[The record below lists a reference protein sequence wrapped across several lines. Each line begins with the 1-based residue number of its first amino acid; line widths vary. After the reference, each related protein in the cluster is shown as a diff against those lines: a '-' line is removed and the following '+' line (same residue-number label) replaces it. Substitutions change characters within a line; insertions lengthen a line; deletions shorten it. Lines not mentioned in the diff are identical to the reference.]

1 MFHIMACKVP
11 NTRRELEVGRVR
23 LCLDGIDLRYVEIDD
38 VEVVRRVF
46 VTLRDADWNTVD
58 LSQLATEVT
67 QDDDRIAIAGASD
80 ARLGVIEAACTVRI
94 EVLASGALE
103 YAVEWAPRASFAYN
117 RMGLCVL
124 HPPESCAGRAYRTS
138 DGDGGRLPTTI
149 GPQPTVAGDPRPLFD
164 SFRELELD
172 VAGLGPCRF
181 AFTGDR
187 FEMEDQRN
195 WSDGSFK
202 TYCTP
207 LALPRPHAAEP
218 ARPVRQTVRVE
229 PPPRRATVRGR
240 RSEVVELACADVPEG
255 AIPRL
260 GLCWRP
266 GAPPA
271 IGRLGLHHVR
281 VDLRRPETVADELAA
296 AAAFARSAE
305 CVLIVAVH
313 TPLADTGPLAVHG
326 DVISHLLAFADV
338 GEVPAGPRIVG
349 GTDDWFVELNRARP
363 DPAGLD
369 GLAWSVTPQVHA
381 GDELTM
387 VEGLAAQTDQLT
399 CARAFAPS
407 LPPLVGPITL
417 RPRYGPDPIDPRQG
431 SAFAAAWTAGSVA
444 AQAAGGAWSAT
455 YFETHG
461 PGGVLDG
468 ERTFPVFDVLADACR
483 WQGWTRLRSTSSAPL
498 AAQLLAVRADGSDAR
513 EGWLINLRDRP
524 TRVRVNGLGDEA
536 SIELDPWAVRG
547 VA

>member
-1 MFHIMACKVP
+1 MP
-11 NTRRELEVGRVR
+11 NSRRELEVGRVR

-38 VEVVRRVF
+38 IEVLRRVF
-46 VTLRDADWNTVD
+46 VTLRDADWGTVD
-58 LSQLATEVT
+58 LSQLTAEVT
-67 QDDDRIAIAGASD
+67 QADDRIAVVGAGH
-80 ARLGVIEAACTVRI
+80 ARLDAVDAACAVRI

-103 YAVEWAPRASFAYN
+103 YAVEWSPRAAFAYN

-124 HPPESCAGRAYRTS
+124 HPPEACAGRAYRAS
-138 DGDGGRLPTTI
+138 DGDSGRLPTTI
-149 GPQPTVAGDPRPLFD
+149 GPQPTVDGDPRPLFD
-164 SFRELELD
+164 SFTELEVD
-172 VAGLGPCRF
+172 VAGLGPSRF
-181 AFTGDR
+181 AFSGDR

-207 LALPRPHAAEP
+207 LRLPRPHAAEP
-218 ARPVRQTVRVE
+218 GRPIRQTLRVE
-229 PPPRRATVRGR
+229 PPPRRSTVRRR
-240 RSEVVELACADVPEG
+240 RSEVVELACADAPDG
-255 AIPRL
+255 GIPRL

-271 IGRLGLHHVR
+271 IGRLGVHHLR
-281 VDLRRPETVADELAA
+281 VDLRRPETVADELAT
-296 AAAFARSAE
+296 AAAFARSAA
-305 CVLIVAVH
+305 CVLVVALH
-313 TPLADTGPLAVHG
+313 TPLADTEALAAHG

-338 GEVPAGPRIVG
+338 GEVPAGLRVVG
-349 GTDDWFVELNRARP
+349 GTDDWFVALNRARP

-407 LPPLVGPITL
+407 LPLLVGPITL

-468 ERTFPVFDVLADACR
+468 ERAFPVFDVLADACR

-498 AAQLLAVRADGSDAR
+498 AAQLLAVHPDGSDAR

-536 SIELDPWAVRG
+536 SVELDPWAVRR